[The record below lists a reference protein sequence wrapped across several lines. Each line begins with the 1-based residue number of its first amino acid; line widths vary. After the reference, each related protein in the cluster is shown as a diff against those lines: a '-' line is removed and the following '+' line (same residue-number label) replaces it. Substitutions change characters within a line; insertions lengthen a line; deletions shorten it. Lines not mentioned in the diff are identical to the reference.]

1 MIRFKKNSYKFWHS
15 PIVLFLLFCFFI
27 LFGYN
32 IISLINKERDTSYKK
47 ELILNEINDLKEK
60 EVTLNENIAKLKTE
74 EGQEE
79 VIREKYQV
87 AKPGEKMVV
96 IVDEDRNQSSEM
108 KDKDNHSFW
117 NWLKNLFK

>member
-1 MIRFKKNSYKFWHS
+1 
-15 PIVLFLLFCFFI
+15 